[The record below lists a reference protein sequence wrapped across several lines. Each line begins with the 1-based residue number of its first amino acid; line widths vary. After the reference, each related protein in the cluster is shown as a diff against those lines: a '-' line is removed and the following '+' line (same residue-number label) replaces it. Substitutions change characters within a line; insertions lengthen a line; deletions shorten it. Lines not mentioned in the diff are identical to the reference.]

1 MSAELGA
8 LLMAALSIGFF
19 HTLIGPDHYIPFV
32 MMGRARNW
40 SAAKTAT
47 VTFFCGVAHIL
58 SSVVLGLVG
67 IFFGV
72 ALQKLVRIES
82 VRGSVAAWLLIAFGL
97 AYCVWSLK
105 QVLRNRPHGHKH
117 LHEDGR
123 AHVHEHVHAQ
133 GHAHLHEGADS
144 SSITPWVLFTIFIF
158 GPCEPLIPLL
168 MFPAA
173 KSSLSGM
180 VLVTVVFG
188 AATILTMLGMVLLSV
203 HGFRLLSFKALEK
216 YSGVI
221 AGAVIFL
228 TGIVI
233 QFLGL

>member
-1 MSAELGA
+1 MSKELGA
-8 LLMAALSIGFF
+8 LLTAALSIGFF

-32 MMGRARNW
+32 MMARARKW
-40 SAAKTAT
+40 SGARTAV
-47 VTFFCGVAHIL
+47 VTFFCGIAHIL
-58 SSVVLGLVG
+58 SSVLLGLIG

-97 AYCVWSLK
+97 AYGVWSFK
-105 QVLRNRPHGHKH
+105 QVMKNRSHGHGH
-117 LHEDGR
+117 VHEDGR
-123 AHVHEHVHAQ
+123 KHVHEHVHAD
-133 GHAHLHEGADS
+133 GHVHMHEGADS
-144 SSITPWVLFTIFIF
+144 SKITPWVLFTIFIF

-173 KSSLSGM
+173 KNSLTGM
-180 VLVTVVFG
+180 ALVTAVFG
-188 AATILTMLGMVLLSV
+188 AATILTMLAMVQLALR
-203 HGFRLLSFKALEK
+203 GFRLLPFKALEK

-228 TGIVI
+228 TGIAI
-233 QFLGL
+233 LLLGL

>member
-1 MSAELGA
+1 MSTELGT
-8 LLMAALSIGFF
+8 LLTAALSIGFF
-19 HTLIGPDHYIPFV
+19 HTLVGPDHYIPFV
-32 MMGRARNW
+32 MMGKARNW
-40 SAAKTAT
+40 STAKTAS
-47 VTFFCGVAHIL
+47 VTFFCGIAHIL
-58 SSVVLGLVG
+58 SSVVLGLIG

-82 VRGSVAAWLLIAFGL
+82 VRGNVAAWLLIAFGL
-97 AYCVWSLK
+97 AYGVWSLK
-105 QVLRNRPHGHKH
+105 QVLRNRPHGHEH
-117 LHEDGR
+117 VHEDGR
-123 AHVHEHVHAQ
+123 AHVHEHVHAP
-133 GHAHLHEGADS
+133 GHAHLHERADS
-144 SSITPWVLFTIFIF
+144 SSLTPWVLFTIFIF

-173 KSSLSGM
+173 KNSLTGM
-180 VLVTVVFG
+180 IVVTAVFG

-203 HGFRLLSFKALEK
+203 RGIRLLPFKALEK

-228 TGIVI
+228 TGIAI

>member
-8 LLMAALSIGFF
+8 LLTAALSIGFF

-40 SAAKTAT
+40 SAARTAS
-47 VTFFCGVAHIL
+47 VTLVCGIAHIL
-58 SSVVLGLVG
+58 SSVVLGLIG

-105 QVLRNRPHGHKH
+105 QVLRRRPHGHSH
-117 LHEDGR
+117 IHEDGR
-123 AHVHEHVHAQ
+123 AHVHEHVHEE
-133 GHAHLHEGADS
+133 GHVHLHERADS
-144 SSITPWVLFTIFIF
+144 STFTPWVLFTIFIF

-173 KSSLSGM
+173 KNSLTGM
-180 VLVTVVFG
+180 FVVTAVFG

-203 HGFRLLSFKALEK
+203 HGIRLLPLKALEK

-221 AGAVIFL
+221 AGAVIFI

-233 QFLGL
+233 RFLGL